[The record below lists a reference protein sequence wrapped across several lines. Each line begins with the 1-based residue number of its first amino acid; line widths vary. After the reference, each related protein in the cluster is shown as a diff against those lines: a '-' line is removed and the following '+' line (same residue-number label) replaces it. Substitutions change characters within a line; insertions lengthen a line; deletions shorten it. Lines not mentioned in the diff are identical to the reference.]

1 MTCANF
7 PSSPERAAD
16 CSEVSSS
23 DGSLCSLSRLMPTA
37 GACLACDFPVCPHGQ
52 TSEISTPSPEA
63 ATSLPGDSLVSRFRK
78 PESDLEK
85 MTPATCGHT
94 PFAFYESQEHR
105 WASSRMS
112 LDFSA
117 QDISGRSS
125 VTWPKRGSMRNGACW
140 EQTTWAPRIDA
151 SGCGFWPT
159 ETWMTPR
166 TPTGGGQAVRSTPGG
181 GLHKLED
188 QILARGASTPQ
199 TYPTP
204 NAGDADGRYARCKST
219 DSLHKPDGRH
229 AMPLSRLAMQWRTP
243 RASDGEKGG
252 PNQTDGGPSLSNQA
266 SHMPTPTANRRSG
279 LQSHGKNAILGSLNP
294 DWVELLMGW
303 PLSWTALVP
312 LDMIDLM
319 GWLMRNREVFGEE
332 DSRVPEDVRAVWEA
346 DGPQA
351 IQGDAGEQS
360 SVLSSKVLR
369 AEVCERPDRDQPAGV
384 ALEGAAVP
392 RDPVCGV
399 WDDDGAARPPCRQG
413 HHEPEPGEPS
423 DALHPLPSVP
433 SRYGQAAWANGSWE
447 AGIARTA
454 VGVPN
459 RVDRLRALGNGQVP
473 QCMAVAFTLLARE
486 AGVLR

>member
-117 QDISGRSS
+117 QDISGPSS

-140 EQTTWAPRIDA
+140 EQTMSVPRIDA
-151 SGCGFWPT
+151 SGSGFWPT
-159 ETWMTPR
+159 YQTPSVEDASRHGSAEGWREWEEDGR
-166 TPTGGGQAVRSTPGG
+166 TTQCRLRNQVQG
-181 GLHKLED
+181 
-188 QILARGASTPQ
+188 
-199 TYPTP
+199 YPTP
-204 NAGDADGRYARCKST
+204 RV
-219 DSLHKPDGRH
+219 
-229 AMPLSRLAMQWRTP
+229 
-243 RASDGEKGG
+243 SDGNEAGEHGTGG
-252 PNQTDGGPSLSNQA
+252 LDLMTAVARGGATRQ
-266 SHMPTPTANRRSG
+266 MPTPTANRRSG
-279 LQSHGKNAILGSLNP
+279 LQSHGTNVILGSLSP

-303 PLSWTALVP
+303 PLSWTALVH

-473 QCMAVAFTLLARE
+473 QCMAAAFTLLARE

>member
-140 EQTTWAPRIDA
+140 EQTTWVPRIDA
-151 SGCGFWPT
+151 SGSGYWPT
-159 ETWMTPR
+159 AR
-166 TPTGGGQAVRSTPGG
+166 VSDGNGPGEHGMG
-181 GLHKLED
+181 GLDLMTAV
-188 QILARGASTPQ
+188 ARGGATRQ
-199 TYPTP
+199 
-204 NAGDADGRYARCKST
+204 
-219 DSLHKPDGRH
+219 
-229 AMPLSRLAMQWRTP
+229 
-243 RASDGEKGG
+243 
-252 PNQTDGGPSLSNQA
+252 
-266 SHMPTPTANRRSG
+266 MPTPTANRRSG
-279 LQSHGKNAILGSLNP
+279 LQSHGTNVILGSLSP

-473 QCMAVAFTLLARE
+473 QCMAAAFTLLARE